1 MGVPLLWRD
10 IKREPRRRKLYGMS
24 NDAYPMYCTITC
36 NIDNYYNSSSSCSS
50 SISNIN
56 SSNTNTLQLVSV
68 HVKARE
74 NYLCV

>member
-36 NIDNYYNSSSSCSS
+36 NIDNYYNSSSSSS
-50 SISNIN
+50 SSNIN